1 MKTLT
6 LVLFL
11 ATPSTVLAAEVPQA
25 LAIRA
30 IVGEAENQGFEGLLA
45 VAEAIR
51 TRGSLKGV
59 YGAKRDISKAPKSV
73 IKEAERAWEV
83 SKDTT
88 TAKGA
93 DVWGTESDVRK
104 FRKTRW
110 FKSYRQVAKIND
122 HFFFKQIV

>member
-11 ATPSTVLAAEVPQA
+11 VLPYLAYAEEIPKH
-25 LAIRA
+25 LAIKA
-30 IVGEAENQGFEGLLA
+30 IVGEAENQGFKGQLA

-73 IKEAERAWEV
+73 LEEAERAWEV

-88 TAKGA
+88 TVKGA
-93 DVWGTESDVRK
+93 DVWGTEADVQK
-104 FRKTRW
+104 FKKTRW
-110 FKSYRQVAKIND
+110 FKSYKQVAKIKD
-122 HFFFKQIV
+122 HYFFKIA